1 MSQDA
6 LNFIHEINT
15 QNDCLKIKVRIVRI
29 WKQSFS
35 LDMILMDE
43 KGKKI
48 QGTIKA
54 KLIHNFERFLAEG
67 SIVVLSN
74 FGVAENSGNYR
85 IINHPC
91 KLNFYHTTTVKK
103 IEVFDG
109 PVYRFGFVKFHDIN
123 NKKIGDEFAIDVIGG
138 VVSCGNMDVYDRNG
152 KEGKWINFEMQDL
165 EGKVVNCTLWD
176 NFAQELS
183 TFVNANKNDGCVII
197 IIQFA
202 RVRLWKGIPTIQNGL
217 FGSKLFINDN
227 LKDIIDFKKRL
238 ISKSGDSSSQQFSQ
252 LSCQTIYSMRDEFLV
267 HTKRMSVDEISEVR
281 KELKCVVLGT
291 IKSIKEEEGW
301 YYLACR
307 KCNCKAIP
315 KSSIVD
321 LEDMDG
327 SDSNDVNDNTLFCRT
342 CQSVVNSAVPRFKVV
357 VRVQDGT
364 VIYK

>member
-74 FGVAENSGNYR
+74 FGVAENSGNYC

-109 PVYRFGFVKFHDIN
+109 PVYGFGFVKFHDIN

-152 KEGKWINFEMQDL
+152 KEGKMINFEMQDL

-202 RVRLWKGIPTIQNGL
+202 RVRLWKGVPTIQNGL

-227 LKDIIDFKKRL
+227 LKDIIDFKKSPGDRGSILSALETQGLNRSPLLPHGFALELPSPGHNPKRVSPGEIL
-238 ISKSGDSSSQQFSQ
+238 IDLNSSD
-252 LSCQTIYSMRDEFLV
+252 T
-267 HTKRMSVDEISEVR
+267 
-281 KELKCVVLGT
+281 
-291 IKSIKEEEGW
+291 
-301 YYLACR
+301 
-307 KCNCKAIP
+307 
-315 KSSIVD
+315 
-321 LEDMDG
+321 
-327 SDSNDVNDNTLFCRT
+327 T
-342 CQSVVNSAVPRFKVV
+342 C
-357 VRVQDGT
+357 
-364 VIYK
+364 